1 MFAKTL
7 DFITEKLYNED
18 MESVKEN
25 IAKNIARL
33 RTENG
38 MTQPELAEKLNYTD
52 KSVSKWEHGIATPP
66 IDVLKEIADIFGV
79 TVDDMLKDLS
89 DEYYDK
95 IYTAKENKP
104 NKIIITLLAVSLVWL
119 IAIVLY
125 VYGKTLAGQNMWQI
139 YVYAVPATCVVLLVF
154 NCLWGKRALT
164 FVIISALVWS
174 ILTCIYIAFLP
185 FNPWAV
191 FFIGIPLQIA
201 TILWSQLKR
210 NRRVKKKTTN
220 NK

>member
-1 MFAKTL
+1 M
-7 DFITEKLYNED
+7 DN
-18 MESVKEN
+18 VKEN

-33 RTENG
+33 RTENN
-38 MTQPELAEKLNYTD
+38 MTQPELAKKLNYTD

-79 TVDDMLKDLS
+79 TVDDMLRDMS
-89 DEYYDK
+89 DEEYDK

-125 VYGKTLAGQNMWQI
+125 VYGKTLAHRTIWQI
-139 YVYAVPATCVVLLVF
+139 FVYAVPATAIVVLVF
-154 NCLWGKRALT
+154 NCLWGKRAFT
-164 FVIISALVWS
+164 FIIISVIIWS
-174 ILTCIYIAFLP
+174 ILTCIYVYFLDY
-185 FNPWAV
+185 NPWAV
-191 FFIGIPLQIA
+191 YIIGIPLQAA

-210 NRRVKKKTTN
+210 NNRKRRKVKKTPAE
-220 NK
+220 